1 MEVAKMIQILTD
13 SKVRI
18 CDWMFDTNANT
29 DNGWKLSIQGKSVID
44 AITLYQRLNGFLF
57 ANNVPFK
64 IATQKRINLENKV
77 QANKVMTIYIPNGVN
92 RFEFAEAIYSM
103 IIDYKGWNDIT
114 HIRHGLKGYETYA
127 GGIFMR
133 NDRDEYGNYIPA
145 N

>member
-1 MEVAKMIQILTD
+1 MEVSKMIQILSD
-13 SKVRI
+13 KNLKV

-44 AITLYQRLNGFLF
+44 AITLFQKLNGFLF

-64 IATQKRINLENKV
+64 VATQKRVNLGNKD
-77 QANKVMTIYIPNGVN
+77 QASKMMTIYIPNGVD
-92 RFEFAEAIYSM
+92 RFEFAETIYSM
-103 IIDYKGWNDIT
+103 ILDYKGWRDINNS
-114 HIRHGLKGYETYA
+114 RHGLTSYEAYA